1 MRGGKRASRLVS
13 VYNSNRASVQC
24 VHDVSARMRSLY
36 CYHLVLLCHS
46 VQGETVMR
54 SLGLTK
60 NANVMLQRVPMIGP
74 HYIILIVMAN
84 SSDHSVVK
92 EQDERL

>member
-1 MRGGKRASRLVS
+1 M
-13 VYNSNRASVQC
+13 YN
-24 VHDVSARMRSLY
+24 VSARMLCLY

-60 NANVMLQRVPMIGP
+60 LANVMLQWVLMIGP
-74 HYIILIVMAN
+74 NYIILIVIVN
-84 SSDHSVVK
+84 SSDHSGVE